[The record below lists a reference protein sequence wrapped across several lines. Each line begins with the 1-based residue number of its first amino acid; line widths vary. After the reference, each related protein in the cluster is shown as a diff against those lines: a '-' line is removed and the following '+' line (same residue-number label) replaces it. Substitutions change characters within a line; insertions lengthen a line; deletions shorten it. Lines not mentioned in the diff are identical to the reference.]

1 MKMNDLMKQAQQ
13 MQKRM
18 LEIREELANR
28 TVEATV
34 GGGMVT
40 AVVNG
45 QQEIVS
51 LRITP
56 EVVDPED
63 TEMLEDLVVAAINEA
78 LQQSQEMMSAEMS
91 KLTGG
96 IKIPGTPI
104 ARTARKEDM
113 SVSVLSHCGKLAQKI
128 YARIPETAGEA
139 HHGGSKSC
147 QRLVKKQHNA

>member
-1 MKMNDLMKQAQQ
+1 MKQAQQ

-45 QQEIVS
+45 QQEVVS
-51 LRITP
+51 LHITP
-56 EVVDPED
+56 EVVDPDD
-63 TEMLEDLVVAAINEA
+63 TEMLEDLIVAAVNEA

-96 IKIPGTPI
+96 IKIPGLP
-104 ARTARKEDM
+104 
-113 SVSVLSHCGKLAQKI
+113 
-128 YARIPETAGEA
+128 
-139 HHGGSKSC
+139 
-147 QRLVKKQHNA
+147 

>member
-51 LRITP
+51 LHITP
-56 EVVDPED
+56 EVVDPDD

-78 LQQSQEMMSAEMS
+78 LQQSQELMSSEMS

-96 IKIPGTPI
+96 LKIPGLP
-104 ARTARKEDM
+104 
-113 SVSVLSHCGKLAQKI
+113 
-128 YARIPETAGEA
+128 
-139 HHGGSKSC
+139 
-147 QRLVKKQHNA
+147 

>member
-1 MKMNDLMKQAQQ
+1 MNDLMKQAQQ

-45 QQEIVS
+45 QQEVVS
-51 LRITP
+51 LHITP

-63 TEMLEDLVVAAINEA
+63 TEMLEDLIVAAVNEA

-96 IKIPGTPI
+96 IKIPGLP
-104 ARTARKEDM
+104 
-113 SVSVLSHCGKLAQKI
+113 
-128 YARIPETAGEA
+128 
-139 HHGGSKSC
+139 
-147 QRLVKKQHNA
+147 

>member
-1 MKMNDLMKQAQQ
+1 MNDLMKQAQQ

-45 QQEIVS
+45 QQEVVS
-51 LRITP
+51 LRIAP

-96 IKIPGTPI
+96 IKIPGLP
-104 ARTARKEDM
+104 
-113 SVSVLSHCGKLAQKI
+113 
-128 YARIPETAGEA
+128 
-139 HHGGSKSC
+139 
-147 QRLVKKQHNA
+147 

>member
-1 MKMNDLMKQAQQ
+1 MNDLMKQAQQ

-51 LRITP
+51 LHITP
-56 EVVDPED
+56 EVVDPDD

-78 LQQSQEMMSAEMS
+78 LQQSQELMSSEMS

-96 IKIPGTPI
+96 LKIPGLP
-104 ARTARKEDM
+104 
-113 SVSVLSHCGKLAQKI
+113 
-128 YARIPETAGEA
+128 
-139 HHGGSKSC
+139 
-147 QRLVKKQHNA
+147 

>member
-1 MKMNDLMKQAQQ
+1 MVAGTSTERHSEITDPPHRTARKVENMKMNDLMKQAQQ

-28 TVEATV
+28 SVEATV

-45 QQEIVS
+45 QQEVIS

-63 TEMLEDLVVAAINEA
+63 TEMLEDLVVAAVNEA
-78 LQQSQEMMSAEMS
+78 LQQSQELMSAEMS

-96 IKIPGTPI
+96 LKIPGLP
-104 ARTARKEDM
+104 
-113 SVSVLSHCGKLAQKI
+113 
-128 YARIPETAGEA
+128 
-139 HHGGSKSC
+139 
-147 QRLVKKQHNA
+147 

>member
-18 LEIREELANR
+18 LEIREELASR

-45 QQEIVS
+45 QQEVIS
-51 LRITP
+51 LKITR

-63 TEMLEDLVVAAINEA
+63 TEMLEDLVVAAVNEA
-78 LQQSQEMMSAEMS
+78 LQQSQELMSAEMS

-96 IKIPGTPI
+96 LKIPGLP
-104 ARTARKEDM
+104 
-113 SVSVLSHCGKLAQKI
+113 
-128 YARIPETAGEA
+128 
-139 HHGGSKSC
+139 
-147 QRLVKKQHNA
+147 

>member
-1 MKMNDLMKQAQQ
+1 MERDFKERALTSPLQSHLTGRTIVKNMKMNDLMKQAQQ

-63 TEMLEDLVVAAINEA
+63 TEMLEDLIVAAVNEA

-96 IKIPGTPI
+96 IKIPGLP
-104 ARTARKEDM
+104 
-113 SVSVLSHCGKLAQKI
+113 
-128 YARIPETAGEA
+128 
-139 HHGGSKSC
+139 
-147 QRLVKKQHNA
+147 

>member
-51 LRITP
+51 LHITP
-56 EVVDPED
+56 EVVDP
-63 TEMLEDLVVAAINEA
+63 
-78 LQQSQEMMSAEMS
+78 
-91 KLTGG
+91 G
-96 IKIPGTPI
+96 
-104 ARTARKEDM
+104 R
-113 SVSVLSHCGKLAQKI
+113 
-128 YARIPETAGEA
+128 Y
-139 HHGGSKSC
+139 
-147 QRLVKKQHNA
+147 

>member
-45 QQEIVS
+45 QQEVVS
-51 LRITP
+51 LHITP
-56 EVVDPED
+56 EVVDPDD
-63 TEMLEDLVVAAINEA
+63 TEMLEDLIVAAVNEA

-96 IKIPGTPI
+96 IKIPGLP
-104 ARTARKEDM
+104 
-113 SVSVLSHCGKLAQKI
+113 
-128 YARIPETAGEA
+128 
-139 HHGGSKSC
+139 
-147 QRLVKKQHNA
+147 

>member
-1 MKMNDLMKQAQQ
+1 MNDLMKQAQQ

-45 QQEIVS
+45 QQEVVS
-51 LRITP
+51 LRIAP

-63 TEMLEDLVVAAINEA
+63 TEMLEDLVVAAVNEA

-96 IKIPGTPI
+96 IKIPGLP
-104 ARTARKEDM
+104 
-113 SVSVLSHCGKLAQKI
+113 
-128 YARIPETAGEA
+128 
-139 HHGGSKSC
+139 
-147 QRLVKKQHNA
+147 

>member
-1 MKMNDLMKQAQQ
+1 MTKQGCKPLGSKANTMKMNDLMKQAQQ

-45 QQEIVS
+45 QQEVIS

-56 EVVDPED
+56 
-63 TEMLEDLVVAAINEA
+63 
-78 LQQSQEMMSAEMS
+78 
-91 KLTGG
+91 
-96 IKIPGTPI
+96 
-104 ARTARKEDM
+104 
-113 SVSVLSHCGKLAQKI
+113 
-128 YARIPETAGEA
+128 
-139 HHGGSKSC
+139 GS
-147 QRLVKKQHNA
+147 R

>member
-1 MKMNDLMKQAQQ
+1 VLSFFGSMGMPPPEWLGARTKTMKMNDLMKQAQQ

-45 QQEIVS
+45 QQEVVS
-51 LRITP
+51 LQITP

-63 TEMLEDLVVAAINEA
+63 TGMLEDLIVAAITEA
-78 LQQSQEMMSAEMS
+78 LQQSQAVISSEMS

-96 IKIPGTPI
+96 LKIPGLP
-104 ARTARKEDM
+104 
-113 SVSVLSHCGKLAQKI
+113 
-128 YARIPETAGEA
+128 
-139 HHGGSKSC
+139 
-147 QRLVKKQHNA
+147 

>member
-45 QQEIVS
+45 QQEVIS
-51 LRITP
+51 LRITR

-78 LQQSQEMMSAEMS
+78 LQQSQELMSAEMS

-96 IKIPGTPI
+96 LKIPGLP
-104 ARTARKEDM
+104 
-113 SVSVLSHCGKLAQKI
+113 
-128 YARIPETAGEA
+128 
-139 HHGGSKSC
+139 
-147 QRLVKKQHNA
+147 